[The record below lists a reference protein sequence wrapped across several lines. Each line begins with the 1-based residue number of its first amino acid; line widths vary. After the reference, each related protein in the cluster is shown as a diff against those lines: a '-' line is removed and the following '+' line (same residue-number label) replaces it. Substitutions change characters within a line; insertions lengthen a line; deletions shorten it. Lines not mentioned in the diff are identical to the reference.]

1 MRHSDMITEILTS
14 PQGKKAL
21 ESISPIYDEAYVALW
36 ILQAIGLRLDD
47 IVNWSDGLWKE
58 IIPQTATWS
67 LPYWESEYGIP
78 TNPNL
83 SITQRRSTL
92 LATIRTRAPMNPWK
106 VAQIAQNASGVP
118 CRVVENTAKNTFRIY
133 VSAISS
139 EDIDENAVRKAVTKA
154 KPSHLIFEIRY
165 EQGALSTLYA
175 CMAAHTARRVT
186 IRQVN

>member
-1 MRHSDMITEILTS
+1 MITEILTS

-47 IVNWSDGLWKE
+47 IVDRSDGLWKE

-78 TNPNL
+78 TNPDL
-83 SITQRRSTL
+83 SITQRRNTL

-106 VAQIAQNASGVP
+106 VAQIAQNASGV
-118 CRVVENTAKNTFRIY
+118 
-133 VSAISS
+133 IS
-139 EDIDENAVRKAVTKA
+139 
-154 KPSHLIFEIRY
+154 
-165 EQGALSTLYA
+165 
-175 CMAAHTARRVT
+175 
-186 IRQVN
+186 